1 MIRSK
6 KLLDHIVNRINN
18 LSRYYTAE
26 IPKEPRKY
34 IVMTDDTPMVYLKRG
49 ILIRRYED
57 ARGLPTEAFIFEPDI
72 MKAIRKRCRSDE
84 KFREKVKT
92 LELKG
97 YDIEHIV
104 FQITDCR
111 ISLGMKRKYD
121 Y

>member
-34 IVMTDDTPMVYLKRG
+34 IVMTDDTPVVYLKKG
-49 ILIRRYED
+49 ILIKRYED
-57 ARGLPTEAFIFEPDI
+57 ARGKTTEAFIFEPDI
-72 MKAIRKRCRSDE
+72 MKAIRKRCRTDE
-84 KFREKVKT
+84 KFREKVNT

-97 YDIEHIV
+97 FDIEYLV
-104 FQITDCR
+104 FEITGYR